1 MLTEPQESC
10 CSHCKDVDSVRG
22 CAESTVSS
30 RAWRCSWTGLG
41 FGTSWAMWH
50 KSISDAGPVNQ
61 LGKTETSQA
70 QLEGSLENGRK
81 QTQLYNQSHLQY
93 PPYSPKRPLVKW
105 RRPYVCSLPNSS
117 NSQAKKACPKATT
130 PRNVQ
135 LPQPGPA
142 TNGDYLI
149 RKENWR
155 QCPRSYSGL
164 NTKPHSLHES
174 RRTSCE
180 VIGKSKHN
188 PGRCRSTL
196 ITLVFLIGT
205 ITNLRPDLMLR
216 SALQKILDI
225 LELMV
230 LWESGVE
237 ESYEWESLS

>member
-1 MLTEPQESC
+1 MWTPSEAVRKAQSPLERG
-10 CSHCKDVDSVRG
+10 DVVGHVQQD
-22 CAESTVSS
+22 
-30 RAWRCSWTGLG
+30 RAGLG

-50 KSISDAGPVNQ
+50 KSISHAGPVNQ
-61 LGKTETSQA
+61 LGKTEKSQA

-81 QTQLYNQSHLQY
+81 QRHLQY

-142 TNGDYLI
+142 TTGDYLI

-155 QCPRSYSGL
+155 QCPCSYSGL
-164 NTKPHSLHES
+164 NTKP
-174 RRTSCE
+174 
-180 VIGKSKHN
+180 N
-188 PGRCRSTL
+188 
-196 ITLVFLIGT
+196 
-205 ITNLRPDLMLR
+205 
-216 SALQKILDI
+216 I

-237 ESYEWESLS
+237 EPYERESLS

>member
-1 MLTEPQESC
+1 MWTPSEAVQKAQSPLERG
-10 CSHCKDVDSVRG
+10 DVVGHVQQDR
-22 CAESTVSS
+22 
-30 RAWRCSWTGLG
+30 TGLG

-142 TNGDYLI
+142 TNGHYLI
-149 RKENWR
+149 
-155 QCPRSYSGL
+155 
-164 NTKPHSLHES
+164 
-174 RRTSCE
+174 
-180 VIGKSKHN
+180 I
-188 PGRCRSTL
+188 
-196 ITLVFLIGT
+196 
-205 ITNLRPDLMLR
+205 
-216 SALQKILDI
+216 
-225 LELMV
+225 
-230 LWESGVE
+230 
-237 ESYEWESLS
+237 SLSHYLKEGKLMPMPSLLQWSEYQASFPSWEQENFLWSHRQE